1 MTATRPL
8 RDSRVVARVRS
19 RGPAG
24 LLGRLVAVVFAMVI
38 AVALAACGSLTESSA
53 VPPPPYEVVTHQV
66 GDTSTQDIS
75 VWEPVAP
82 GSWPVVYAV
91 PGISGHREDLD
102 LLGPALAAQG
112 AVVFASDYRA
122 TGTPAQITRDLVCGY
137 RYIYGVAPQYGGD
150 LTKPV
155 TAVGYSNGAR
165 LVLGLRNPAAGPTGG
180 CSPAVPAPDV
190 VVGINGCYFDYQG
203 TRFPFTPLGPGDT
216 DATVV
221 LVTGDKDVV
230 CPSWQSERAAR
241 ELSDAGV
248 VTSLVP
254 LLGADHFTPVFHDYV
269 DGSWTTDPQ
278 SAAGVRTVQVVM
290 RAIAT
295 SP

>member
-1 MTATRPL
+1 MTATPQH
-8 RDSRVVARVRS
+8 RDSRGRARVRS
-19 RGPAG
+19 RCPAG
-24 LLGRLVAVVFAMVI
+24 LLVRLAAVFI
-38 AVALAACGSLTESSA
+38 AVALAACGSLTESTA
-53 VPPPPYEVVTHQV
+53 VPPPPYEVITHQV
-66 GDTSTQDIS
+66 GDPTTQDIS

-82 GSWPVVYAV
+82 GAWPVVYAV

-122 TGTPAQITRDLVCGY
+122 TGTAAQVTRDLVCGY
-137 RYIYGVAPQYGGD
+137 RYVYGVARQYGGD

-165 LVLGLRNPAAGPTGG
+165 LVLGLRNPTAGPGRR
-180 CSPAVPAPDV
+180 CSPSVPAPDV
-190 VVGINGCYFDYQG
+190 VVGINGCYFDFQG
-203 TRFPFTPLGPGDT
+203 TRFPFTPLGPGDA

-221 LVTGDKDVV
+221 LVTGDQDAV

-241 ELSDAGV
+241 ELSAAGV
-248 VTSLVP
+248 LTRLVP
-254 LLGADHFTPVFHDYV
+254 LLGADHFTPVFHDFV
-269 DGSWTTDPQ
+269 DGAWTTDPQ
-278 SAAGVRTVQVVM
+278 SAAGVRTVQVIM